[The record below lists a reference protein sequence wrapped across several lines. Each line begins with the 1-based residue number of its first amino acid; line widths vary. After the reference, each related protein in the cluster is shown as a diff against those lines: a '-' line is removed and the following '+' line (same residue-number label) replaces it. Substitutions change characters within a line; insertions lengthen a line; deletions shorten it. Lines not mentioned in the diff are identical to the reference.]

1 MTFGVEHLQGDE
13 VLREGIQIVNT
24 VILKDKERPVFP
36 SFLSFPFFLLFSP
49 EQTMRQD
56 GCRVTYVDSRITN
69 VNVFHFFIR
78 FLASPISYAVP
89 KELAVYGV
97 AARRLPCQINR
108 RR

>member
-1 MTFGVEHLQGDE
+1 MTLGVEHLQGDE

-24 VILKDKERPVFP
+24 VILKDKERA
-36 SFLSFPFFLLFSP
+36 LSFFSAFPFSFNK
-49 EQTMRQD
+49 QCAKMR
-56 GCRVTYVDSRITN
+56 CHVTYVDCRITN

-78 FLASPISYAVP
+78 FLASPVSYAIP
-89 KELAVYGV
+89 EELAVYGV